1 MKKHSDFYR
10 EYLLLLQEQ
19 IAQMEQAN
27 AKSANS
33 MVIKRGLRNLDGTGV
48 LAGIT
53 GIGSVQGYSMLDG
66 ERIPMPGQLY
76 YRGIDVE
83 SIIAAHQAA
92 GTFSYEEVVYLLLM
106 GKLPT
111 KAQFAQFQQ
120 MLAETRAL
128 PTGFQEDVI
137 FKAPSANIMNQIAKG
152 VIGLYAYD
160 SNPDDISPE
169 NLMRQS
175 IEIVARMPAIVA
187 NSYAIMKYYIQGKS
201 LHIHNPK
208 PELSAAEN
216 FLRMAR
222 ADKEYDDAEAKLLDL
237 MLTIH
242 AEHGGGNNS
251 TFVCRAVSST
261 GTDTYSAIAAAV
273 GSLKGPLHGGANA
286 KVMEMFRFVKQD
298 VGDAPSDEAL
308 QAYLGQLLD
317 GTAGDH
323 SGKIYGIGHAV
334 YTLSDPRAEAIRT
347 YARTVAGQKGRL
359 ADLELLESIAR
370 IGTKLVAERKGLD
383 VPICANVDLYSGL
396 VYDMLNIPSELFTP
410 LFALARTAGW
420 CAHRMEEALT
430 AHRIMR
436 PAYRALKINQPYVP
450 IDDR

>member
-1 MKKHSDFYR
+1 MKDHSDFYR
-10 EYLLLLQEQ
+10 EYLASLQEQ
-19 IAQMEQAN
+19 IEQLEIAN
-27 AKSANS
+27 AKSSNS
-33 MVIKRGLRNLDGTGV
+33 LVIKRGLRNLDGTGV

-66 ERIPMPGQLY
+66 ERIPMPGQLF
-76 YRGIDVE
+76 YRGIDME
-83 SIIAAHQAA
+83 NIISAHQKA
-92 GTFSYEEVVYLLLM
+92 GTFGYEEIVYLLLM

-111 KAQFAQFQQ
+111 KEQFAQFQQ
-120 MLAETRAL
+120 MLAETRTL
-128 PTGFQEDVI
+128 PNGFQEDVI

-152 VIGLYAYD
+152 VISLYAYD
-160 SNPDDISPE
+160 DNPDDTSPE

-175 IEIVARMPAIVA
+175 VEIVARMPAIVA
-187 NSYAIMKYYIQGKS
+187 NSYAIMKYYIQGRS

-222 ADKEYDDAEAKLLDL
+222 IDKEYDEAEAKLLDL
-237 MLTIH
+237 MLMIH

-261 GTDTYSAIAAAV
+261 GTDTYSAISAAV

-286 KVMEMFRFVKQD
+286 KVMEMFRFIKQD
-298 VGDAPSDEAL
+298 LGDTPSDEAL
-308 QAYLGQLLD
+308 RQYLGALLD
-317 GTAGDH
+317 GAAGDR
-323 SGKIYGIGHAV
+323 SGKIYGLGHAV

-347 YARTVAGQKGRL
+347 YARDVAAQKGRL
-359 ADLELLESIAR
+359 GDLELLENIAR
-370 IGTKLVAERKGLD
+370 LGTSLIVERKGLE

-430 AHRIMR
+430 SHRIMR
-436 PAYRALKINQPYVP
+436 PAYRTIRINQPYIP
-450 IDDR
+450 IENR